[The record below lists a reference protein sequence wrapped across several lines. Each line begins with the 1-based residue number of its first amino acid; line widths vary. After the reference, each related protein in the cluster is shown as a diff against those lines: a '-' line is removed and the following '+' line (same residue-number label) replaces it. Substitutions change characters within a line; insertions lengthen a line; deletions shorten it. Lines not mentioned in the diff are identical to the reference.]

1 MQESDFVTLHESKAQ
16 LDAVVNKNTLNN
28 NNNKEEW
35 NFDQATVNWL
45 KCPFRCPFMSKLQ

>member
-1 MQESDFVTLHESKAQ
+1 MQDGDLVTPHESKAQ
-16 LDAVVNKNTLNN
+16 LDAVVNKPTLNN

-45 KCPFRCPFMSKLQ
+45 KRPFHCSFMSKLQ